1 MATVAFIAWIVR
13 GPYGRAITAMRD
25 EELAFTAL
33 GRNAMSMK
41 IALFAIGCG
50 IAGIAGGLYAFY
62 FQYLSP
68 EQFDVLQSAAI
79 LTMVVLG
86 GMGTTWGPV
95 VGAALLLA
103 VPQAITFLDL
113 PPSIMAPMQGIIFT
127 GLVLLFLF
135 LRPAGLIG
143 ASGRGEMPAALAV
156 HDHSGEG
163 GMTEILRLSGVCKA
177 FGGIVVADDVNLSIE
192 AGEILGL
199 IGPNGAGKTS
209 LFNLISGVVRPDAG
223 QIVLQGEPID
233 RMKLY
238 RRARA
243 GIARTWQNMLLFA
256 SMSVMENLLIAPR
269 HYPGESVL
277 RLAFGRAEIRRTEAE
292 LRARGQAIL
301 ARMELTQ
308 AADSMV
314 IDLPFGHQKLVGL
327 ARTLMNDGALLL
339 LDEPMA
345 GVEGAAYET
354 MQRIVREEAAA
365 GRAVCVVEHNVS
377 FIKDLCTRA
386 VFMAQG
392 RILQTGSVDEL
403 LASKVL
409 TDLYF
414 GV

>member
-1 MATVAFIAWIVR
+1 
-13 GPYGRAITAMRD
+13 
-25 EELAFTAL
+25 
-33 GRNAMSMK
+33 
-41 IALFAIGCG
+41 
-50 IAGIAGGLYAFY
+50 
-62 FQYLSP
+62 
-68 EQFDVLQSAAI
+68 
-79 LTMVVLG
+79 
-86 GMGTTWGPV
+86 
-95 VGAALLLA
+95 
-103 VPQAITFLDL
+103 
-113 PPSIMAPMQGIIFT
+113 
-127 GLVLLFLF
+127 
-135 LRPAGLIG
+135 
-143 ASGRGEMPAALAV
+143 
-156 HDHSGEG
+156 
-163 GMTEILRLSGVCKA
+163 MTEILRLSGVCKA
-177 FGGIVVADDVNLSIE
+177 FGGIVVADNVNLSIE

-223 QIVLQGEPID
+223 QIVLQGKPID

-256 SMSVMENLLIAPR
+256 SMSVVENLLIAPR

-277 RLAFGRAEIRRTEAE
+277 GLAFGRAEIRRTEAE

-345 GVEGAAYET
+345 GVEGAAYDT
-354 MQRIVREEAAA
+354 MQRIVREEAAT